1 MSAVKF
7 KSVRAS
13 LFLVT
18 FVALTMFAV
27 ASFAQATP
35 DAVSVLLTESV
46 LESEESAPDVM
57 YWWSRPDAP
66 TFSKT
71 DELLESQMLARGVK
85 WTRAAKTKISRVYL
99 RPNLPDENAAV
110 LGDLLGADKVY
121 TGTVEYERFDGA
133 LSSVGWRARVHAQLV
148 DAKTQRAVGEPIL
161 LERIVVSRR
170 VGDDVLGKIRVSVAT
185 DLARLLVRHLA
196 SSRGPIG
203 FERYPERLIVL
214 RRAGQGA
221 AVERALDELV
231 KLPEVEEAHIR
242 WATQGFI
249 AIEINPG
256 KDDPD
261 SIVEVAARSLA
272 QARVDE
278 QMGYA
283 RVEDPEMPGVEM
295 LDVVE
300 MLEPV
305 DGELTE

>member
-1 MSAVKF
+1 MKF
-7 KSVRAS
+7 KSIHVP
-13 LFLVT
+13 LFLVAL
-18 FVALTMFAV
+18 VALTMSSA

-35 DAVSVLLTESV
+35 DSVSVLLTESV
-46 LESEESAPDVM
+46 LEAEGAAPDVK

-66 TFSKT
+66 TFSET
-71 DELLESQMLARGVK
+71 DELLRSQMLARGVE
-85 WTRAAKTKISRVYL
+85 WTRDAKTKISRVYL
-99 RPNLPDENAAV
+99 RPNLPNENAAV
-110 LGDLLGADKVY
+110 LGDLLGAGKVY
-121 TGTVEYERFDGA
+121 TGTIEYERFDGA
-133 LSSVGWRARVHAQLV
+133 LSSVGWRARVNAQLV
-148 DAKTQRAVGEPIL
+148 DARTQRAVGKPIL
-161 LERIVVSRR
+161 LERTIVSRR
-170 VGDDVLGKIRVSVAT
+170 AGDDVLARVREQVAT

-196 SSRGPIG
+196 NSRGPVG

-231 KLPEVEEAHIR
+231 KLPEVEEAHVR

-278 QMGYA
+278 QTGYA
-283 RVEDPEMPGVEM
+283 RVEDPELPGVEM

-300 MLEPV
+300 KIEPV
-305 DGELTE
+305 DSELPE